1 MKCPHCGKD
10 IDEQPVYKLFKNS
23 MNVYVKKSD
32 GTGEAIF
39 NEIADEIQVGPE
51 GNTETYI
58 KSKLYKVAVPST
70 PIDILETNGKGY
82 VEPKQFV
89 APKTAPQPK

>member
-51 GNTETYI
+51 GKTETYI
-58 KSKLYKVAVPST
+58 KSSLY
-70 PIDILETNGKGY
+70 
-82 VEPKQFV
+82 
-89 APKTAPQPK
+89 KTAPDAVSVSTQPAQQSASDSTPKPFFAPKPK